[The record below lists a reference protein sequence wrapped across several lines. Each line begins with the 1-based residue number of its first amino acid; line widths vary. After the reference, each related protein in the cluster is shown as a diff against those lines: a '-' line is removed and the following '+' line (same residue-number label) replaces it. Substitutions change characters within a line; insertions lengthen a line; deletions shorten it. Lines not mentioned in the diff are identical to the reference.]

1 MCRNALLKLLLKT
14 LNLGGGELASVSEW
28 CLQPL
33 VQHHDE
39 DRDSETNCDM
49 RRKHVSPPQISDTR

>member
-14 LNLGGGELASVSEW
+14 LNLGGGELASAMS
-28 CLQPL
+28 PAPGPAS
-33 VQHHDE
+33 DE
-39 DRDSETNCDM
+39 DRGSETNCDM